1 MINRILAS
9 AQLKRYK
16 AEIMIGVSLISEN
29 RKFNIFLLNLE
40 LYCTCTFK
48 STLNWVFIC
57 TINVIN
63 IMGLG
68 TPAIAD

>member
-9 AQLKRYK
+9 EQLKKYK
-16 AEIMIGVSLISEN
+16 TEIMIGVSLSEN
-29 RKFNIFLLNLE
+29 RKFNTFLLNLE
-40 LYCTCTFK
+40 LYCICTFK
-48 STLNWVFIC
+48 GTLNWVFIC